1 MGILINSDSRIV
13 VQGIT
18 GFQAGFQTRQM
29 MDAGSQIVAG
39 VTPGKGGEWAMEGK
53 VPVFESVKMAVA
65 ATGANVSVIF
75 VPSYFAQDAI
85 FEAIDGGVKLIV
97 CVTEGIPV
105 HDMIQVRYYL
115 AQKDVVLVGPNSPG
129 VISPGESYAGVIPVN
144 ISIRGNV
151 GIVSRPGSLM
161 YEVLH
166 VLKRDG
172 IGVSTCVGIGS
183 DPVKCT
189 GFVEILKLF
198 ENDPHTEKIVLL
210 GEIGGIEEEE
220 ASEYISQMT
229 KPVIGYVAGR
239 TAPPGRRM
247 GHLGAII
254 ENGIGTAEG
263 KIESW
268 QRAGVQ
274 IAAHPEDIPQLLR
287 R

>member
-1 MGILINSDSRIV
+1 MGILINGDSRIV

-18 GFQAGFQTRQM
+18 GYQAGFQTRQM
-29 MDAGSQIVAG
+29 MDAGSQVVAG
-39 VTPGKGGEWAMEGK
+39 VTPGKGGEWALEGK

-75 VPSYFAQDAI
+75 VPSHFAQDAI
-85 FEAIDGGVKLIV
+85 FEAIDAGLKLIV

-115 AQKDVVLVGPNSPG
+115 AQKDVVLIGPNSPG
-129 VISPGESYAGVIPVN
+129 VISPGESYAGVIPAN
-144 ISIRGNV
+144 ISSRGNI

-161 YEVLH
+161 YEVLNI
-166 VLKRDG
+166 LKRVG

-189 GFVEILKLF
+189 GFIEILKLF
-198 ENDPHTEKIVLL
+198 EIDPHTEKIVLL

-220 ASEYISQMT
+220 AAEYISQMT
-229 KPVIGYVAGR
+229 KPVIGYIAGR
-239 TAPPGRRM
+239 TAPHGRRM

-254 ENGIGTAEG
+254 EDGIGTAQG
-263 KIESW
+263 KIEIL

-274 IAAHPEDIPQLLR
+274 IAAHPEEIPQLLTR
-287 R
+287 